1 LRLRD
6 PGGRLGSMRICCLG
20 FGILVALAVLAAPAG
35 AANQTV
41 NATISNQ
48 FSPRDVT
55 VNLSDS
61 VTWNNTG
68 GFHNVHFDDN
78 SFVQPSS
85 ASFDSWSVSRT
96 FTTAGTFRYYCDIH
110 GAPNGVGMS
119 GTVTVNGDAVR
130 AASPV
135 RTPLAVA
142 YKPCTI
148 PSTVHGAPI
157 AQPACGPP
165 VQESDWLTVGTFN
178 ANRRVANATGSV
190 LLRVAAGDPGTPA
203 DEANVEL
210 VSSVTDV
217 RRKDDLS
224 DYAGELQA
232 VLPLRITD
240 SNNGPAASERA
251 TGDTT
256 FTFPIPCLPTG
267 DSGVGSTCEITT
279 SADAVAPGA
288 VPEGKSSNW
297 EVGKVQVFDGGADD
311 VAATAG
317 NTLFMSQ
324 GVFAP

>member
-1 LRLRD
+1 
-6 PGGRLGSMRICCLG
+6 MRTCCLG
-20 FGILVALAVLAAPAG
+20 FGVLVALAVSAAPAV

-41 NATISNQ
+41 SATISSQ

-55 VNLSDS
+55 VDLGDT

-68 GFHNVHFDDN
+68 GFHNVHFDDD
-78 SFVQPSS
+78 SFIQPSPPS
-85 ASFDSWSVSRT
+85 SDNWSVSRT
-96 FTTAGTFRYYCDIH
+96 FNTAGTFRYYCEIH
-110 GAPNGVGMS
+110 GRPNGIGMS
-119 GTVTVNGDAVR
+119 GTVTVSRAAVR

-142 YKPCTI
+142 YKPCTT
-148 PSTVHGAPI
+148 PGKVHGAPI

-178 ANRRVANATGSV
+178 ANRRVANAAGSV
-190 LLRVAAGDPGTPA
+190 LLRVVAGDPGTPA
-203 DEANVEL
+203 DDANVEL

-217 RRKDDLS
+217 RRKGDLS

-232 VLPLRITD
+232 VVPLRITD
-240 SNNGPAASERA
+240 SNNGAAANERA

-267 DSGVGSTCEITT
+267 DSGVGSTCQITT
-279 SADAVAPGA
+279 TADAVVPGA

-297 EVGKVQVFDGGADD
+297 EVGKVQVFDGGADG